1 MFEKLGLFPPSA
13 ATHAGKVD
21 ALYLFLIGLSG
32 FFALLIATTII
43 VFAIRFRRRSETDR
57 PAPIEGSLALELTWT
72 LIPFCLTMVIFFWSA
87 RVFVSLRTPPRNAV
101 EMFVVG
107 KQWMWKVQHLEGR
120 REINELHVP
129 TGQPVKLTLT
139 SEDVIHSFY
148 VPAFRIKQD
157 AVPGRYTD
165 EWFEATTPG
174 TYHLFCAEFCGTWH
188 SRMIGQIVVMDP
200 ADYQAWLATGTSGTG
215 SAASAAQS
223 DTSVAEAGAALFT
236 KLGCATCHRAESGAL
251 GPALGGIVG
260 TKVPL
265 QSGES
270 VEVDDAYLRES
281 ILNPQAKIVA
291 GFPPV
296 MPTFK
301 GQVSEEDLLQLI
313 TYIKTLRASPGA
325 GDAHR
330 ES

>member
-13 ATHAGKVD
+13 ATHAAKVD

-32 FFALLIATTII
+32 FFALLIATMII
-43 VFAIRFRRRSETDR
+43 VFAIRFRRRSESHR

-87 RVFVSLRTPPRNAV
+87 RVFVGLRTPPRNAV

-129 TGQPVKLTLT
+129 TGQPIKLILT

-200 ADYQAWLATGTSGTG
+200 ADYQAWLSGRGAGVAG
-215 SAASAAQS
+215 SAQGG
-223 DTSVAEAGAALFT
+223 SVADSGAALFAS
-236 KLGCATCHRAESGAL
+236 LGCATCHRGESGDL

-260 TKVPL
+260 TKVRL

-291 GFPPV
+291 GFQPV

-313 TYIKTLRASPGA
+313 TYIKTLRAAPGA
-325 GDAHR
+325 GGAHR

>member
-1 MFEKLGLFPPSA
+1 MLEKLGLFPVA
-13 ATHAGKVD
+13 ASTHAARVD
-21 ALYLFLIGLSG
+21 ALYLFLVGVSS
-32 FFALLIATTII
+32 FFALLIATLIV
-43 VFAIRFRRRSETDR
+43 VFAIRFRRRAEDER
-57 PAPIEGSLALELTWT
+57 PMPIEGSLALELTWT
-72 LIPFCLTMVIFFWSA
+72 IIPFCLAMVIFFWSA
-87 RVFVSLRTPPRNAV
+87 RVFVALRTPPRNAIDV
-101 EMFVVG
+101 FVVG

-129 TGQPVKLTLT
+129 RGQPVKLTLT

-188 SRMIGQIVVMDP
+188 SRMIGRIVVMEP
-200 ADYQAWLATGTSGTG
+200 ADYQAWLSGGDAGAGAG
-215 SAASAAQS
+215 SA
-223 DTSVAEAGAALFT
+223 TSVAASGEALFHS
-236 KLGCATCHRAESGAL
+236 LGCATCHRGEAGDL
-251 GPALGGIVG
+251 GPALAGIVG
-260 TKVPL
+260 TKVRL
-265 QSGES
+265 QSGDT
-270 VEVDDAYLRES
+270 VEVDDGYLRES
-281 ILNPQAKIVA
+281 ILNPQAKVVA
-291 GFPPV
+291 GFRPV

-313 TYIKTLRASPGA
+313 TYIKTLRATAGA
-325 GDAHR
+325 GGAHR

>member
-1 MFEKLGLFPPSA
+1 MLEKLGLLPPAA
-13 ATHAGKVD
+13 ATHAARVD
-21 ALYLFLIGLSG
+21 ALYLFLIGVSG
-32 FFALLIATTII
+32 FFALLIGLLII
-43 VFAIRFRRRSETDR
+43 VFAIRFRRRSEHEI
-57 PAPIEGSLALELTWT
+57 PSPIEGSLVLELTWT
-72 LIPFCLTMVIFFWSA
+72 IIPFCLTMVIFFWSA
-87 RVFVSLRTPPRNAV
+87 RVFVSLRTPPRNAI

-129 TGQPVKLTLT
+129 TGQPIKLTLT

-165 EWFEATTPG
+165 EWFEATRPG

-188 SRMIGQIVVMDP
+188 SRMIGSIVVMEP
-200 ADYQAWLATGTSGTG
+200 ADYQAWLSGGTGATGAAEG
-215 SAASAAQS
+215 AASVAAS
-223 DTSVAEAGAALFT
+223 GEALFT
-236 KLGCATCHRAESGAL
+236 SLGCATCHRGESGAL

-260 TKVPL
+260 TKVRL

-270 VEVDDAYLRES
+270 VEVDDGYLRES
-281 ILNPQAKIVA
+281 ILNPQAKIIA
-291 GFPPV
+291 GFQPV

-325 GDAHR
+325 GGAHR